1 MIKTQRK
8 HQQKQASDPDAAD
21 GILHKFPFPLLTF
34 SSQFIQIYDFQSSPN
49 WFELFHLASRSSEH
63 VIKKRKRHRTAGC
76 MCVCAAPS
84 DEQASRAK

>member
-49 WFELFHLASRSSEH
+49 
-63 VIKKRKRHRTAGC
+63 
-76 MCVCAAPS
+76 
-84 DEQASRAK
+84 